1 MKTKISAIIEKH
13 GKLSEKMADPNIYS
27 NQKKL
32 TEIAK
37 EHRSIEG
44 VVLVGKK
51 FLRVL
56 GQIDDAKSIMKGD
69 DLELKEIAQEELP
82 LLEKEKEVLVASLR
96 YYCYRKI
103 PTMIKT

>member
-1 MKTKISAIIEKH
+1 MKTKINAIIEKH
-13 GKLSEKMADPNIYS
+13 GKLSEKMADNIYS

-69 DLELKEIAQEELP
+69 D
-82 LLEKEKEVLVASLR
+82 
-96 YYCYRKI
+96 
-103 PTMIKT
+103 